1 MNQEIYLLIFYRYRN
16 GKKKTQKYFNLHIFN
31 KYNSSCFGTQIISF
45 ESSTRFSEAIVEVH
59 FEICI

>member
-16 GKKKTQKYFNLHIFN
+16 GKKLDSKIFQFAYFY
-31 KYNSSCFGTQIISF
+31 KYNSSCFWTQIISF
-45 ESSTRFSEAIVEVH
+45 ESSTRFSEAIVEVY